1 MLTQQPLLS
10 KTLFVSGSQC
20 PLRLWNDTYQP
31 ERATELSFVQ
41 QAILE
46 EGRRVGELAR
56 KRHPEGRLVD
66 QDHEHMEEALQETLH
81 ALESDTY
88 PALFEAAF
96 EHQGVLARP
105 DIIERLPE
113 GGWRLIEVKSATKV
127 KEAHIQD
134 AAIQAWVLL
143 GAGLDVR
150 DVSVLTLNRDYV
162 YDGQHLDLQDLFCCH
177 SLMHEVSERQES
189 LGDRVESML
198 SMLAENDAPHIEP
211 GDHCFK
217 PNLCAYYEHCTRNM
231 QVTEHPIG
239 ELPRLGAAVRARL
252 RSSNILRVTEIP
264 DDFPLSR
271 LQSIVRQSVKEKRD
285 IIHGDIQGELSKLTA
300 PVHHLDFETFAPV
313 VPRFAGTGPFG
324 QIPFLFSVHR
334 EDDDDLT
341 HVDYLHESES
351 DPCARLASELVAAL
365 GKKGSICT
373 YMDYESQVLANLSKA
388 VPELA
393 DALRAIQ
400 ERLFDLK
407 KLLETTYYH
416 PRFHGSFSLKRVLPV
431 LCDIKYD
438 DLEIRDGLAAAHQYM
453 QALDETDPQKRRE
466 TLRNLRGYCKRDT
479 LATVQVKRALANI
492 EK

>member
-189 LGDRVESML
+189 LGIGSSPCSRCSPRMTRRTL
-198 SMLAENDAPHIEP
+198 SLAITASSRISAPITSTA
-211 GDHCFK
+211 
-217 PNLCAYYEHCTRNM
+217 L
-231 QVTEHPIG
+231 VTC
-239 ELPRLGAAVRARL
+239 R
-252 RSSNILRVTEIP
+252 
-264 DDFPLSR
+264 
-271 LQSIVRQSVKEKRD
+271 
-285 IIHGDIQGELSKLTA
+285 
-300 PVHHLDFETFAPV
+300 
-313 VPRFAGTGPFG
+313 
-324 QIPFLFSVHR
+324 
-334 EDDDDLT
+334 
-341 HVDYLHESES
+341 
-351 DPCARLASELVAAL
+351 
-365 GKKGSICT
+365 
-373 YMDYESQVLANLSKA
+373 
-388 VPELA
+388 
-393 DALRAIQ
+393 
-400 ERLFDLK
+400 
-407 KLLETTYYH
+407 
-416 PRFHGSFSLKRVLPV
+416 
-431 LCDIKYD
+431 
-438 DLEIRDGLAAAHQYM
+438 
-453 QALDETDPQKRRE
+453 
-466 TLRNLRGYCKRDT
+466 
-479 LATVQVKRALANI
+479 
-492 EK
+492 